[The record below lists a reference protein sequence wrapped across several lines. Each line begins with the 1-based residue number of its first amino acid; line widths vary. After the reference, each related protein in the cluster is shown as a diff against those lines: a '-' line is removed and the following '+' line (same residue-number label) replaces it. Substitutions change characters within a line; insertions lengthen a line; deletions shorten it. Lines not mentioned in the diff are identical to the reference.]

1 MKQEVM
7 SHLMVWQTAHLVS
20 AVMCR
25 ETRGLHHC
33 MLQKRHGALSILMG
47 ERYGPEV
54 DQNMPPLDVSN
65 PGDVY
70 VNPEVGSPSSSVM
83 TFLSWSLL
91 PLALQAAIYYLLQRR
106 FRRSSFF
113 P

>member
-7 SHLMVWQTAHLVS
+7 SHLMVWQTAQLVN

-25 ETRGLHHC
+25 ETRGVHHC
-33 MLQKRHGALSILMG
+33 ILQKRHAALSILMG
-47 ERYGPEV
+47 DRFGPEV

-70 VNPEVGSPSSSVM
+70 VKPEVGSQCSSVM
-83 TFLSWSLL
+83 TLLNWSLL
-91 PLALQAAIYYLLQRR
+91 HLAMHDT
-106 FRRSSFF
+106 
-113 P
+113 